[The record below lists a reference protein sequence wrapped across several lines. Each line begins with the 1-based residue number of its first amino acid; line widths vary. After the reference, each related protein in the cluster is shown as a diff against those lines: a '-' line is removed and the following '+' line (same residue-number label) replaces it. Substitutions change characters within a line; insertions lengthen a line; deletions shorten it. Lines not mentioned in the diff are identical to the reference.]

1 MDPLSRLVGLARPE
15 GSIDVRCLLA
25 GRFALDNPASRSGE
39 VPFHILLEG
48 RCTVE
53 FAGRMV
59 QLRAGDV
66 LLFPRGAAHRVF
78 VDRGDEP
85 TEMVE
90 EPGVAFAVRR
100 SRAAE
105 PEVDLF
111 CGRYRVAPGA
121 GDLLFRTL
129 PEALHVSF
137 GTGGYE
143 PIRMLSALIRREANA
158 GGPGSAAI
166 VSSLCNA
173 LLAMV
178 LRVSPE
184 RRLPGD
190 VPWTATAD
198 DAVLCVID
206 AVLGEPGRDWSITLF
221 AARAAMSRATF
232 IRHFTRATGM
242 TVGQFV
248 TRLRMMIA
256 ADLLADGRR
265 SVSAVADAVGYR
277 SASAFGRAFRAATST
292 SPARFRADAH
302 TPTAGVPPRA
312 G

>member
-15 GSIDVRCLLA
+15 GTVDVRCLLA
-25 GRFALDNPASRSGE
+25 GRFALDNPARRPGE
-39 VPFHILLEG
+39 VPFHLLLEG
-48 RCTVE
+48 RCAVE
-53 FAGRMV
+53 FAGRTIA
-59 QLRAGDV
+59 LRAGDV
-66 LLFPRGAAHRVF
+66 LLFPRGAAHRLF
-78 VDRGDEP
+78 ADRDGEP
-85 TEMVE
+85 VEIVE
-90 EPGVAFAVRR
+90 EPGAAFPVRR
-100 SRAAE
+100 SRAAR

-111 CGRYRVAPGA
+111 CGCYHVAPGA

-129 PEALHVSF
+129 PEVLHVSF
-137 GTGGYE
+137 GADGHE
-143 PIRMLSALIRREANA
+143 PVRMLSALLRREADA
-158 GGPGSAAI
+158 GGPGGAAI

-184 RRLPGD
+184 RRLPED
-190 VPWTATAD
+190 VPWTAATD
-198 DAVLCVID
+198 EAVLCVID
-206 AVLGEPGRDWSITLF
+206 AVLSEPGRAWNITSF

-232 IRHFTRATGM
+232 IRHFTRATGV

-265 SVSAVADAVGYR
+265 SVSAVADAVGYC

-292 SPARFRADAH
+292 SPARFRAAAQD
-302 TPTAGVPPRA
+302 GR
-312 G
+312 

>member
-15 GSIDVRCLLA
+15 GSLDVRCLLA

-39 VPFHILLEG
+39 VPFHILLQGRCAVEFEG
-48 RCTVE
+48 RTI
-53 FAGRMV
+53 

-78 VDRGDEP
+78 ADRGDEP
-85 TEMVE
+85 IEMVE
-90 EPGVAFAVRR
+90 EPGAASAVLR
-100 SRAAE
+100 SRGAE

-111 CGRYRVAPGA
+111 CGRYRVAAGA

-137 GTGGYE
+137 GAGGYE
-143 PIRMLSALIRREANA
+143 PIQMLSALMRREANA

-178 LRVSPE
+178 LRISPE
-184 RRLPGD
+184 RRLSAD
-190 VPWTATAD
+190 VPWTAAAD
-198 DAVLCVID
+198 DTVLCVID
-206 AVLGEPGRDWSITLF
+206 AVLGEPGRDWSITSF
-221 AARAAMSRATF
+221 AGRAAMSRATF

-242 TVGQFV
+242 TIGQFT

-256 ADLLADGRR
+256 ADLLTDGDR
-265 SVSAVADAVGYR
+265 SVNAVADAVGYR

-292 SPARFRADAH
+292 SPARFRADALTA
-302 TPTAGVPPRA
+302 TPRDERGH
-312 G
+312 

>member
-25 GRFALDNPASRSGE
+25 GRFTLDNPASQSGE

-48 RCTVE
+48 RCAVAY
-53 FAGRMV
+53 AGRTL

-66 LLFPRGAAHRVF
+66 LLFPRGVAHRVF
-78 VDRGDEP
+78 ADRGDEP
-85 TEMVE
+85 MEMVE
-90 EPGVAFAVRR
+90 EPGAAFPVRR
-100 SRAAE
+100 SRAGE

-111 CGRYRVAPGA
+111 CGRYQVAPGA

-137 GTGGYE
+137 GAGGYE
-143 PIRMLSALIRREANA
+143 PIRILSALMRSEANA
-158 GGPGSAAI
+158 GGPGGAAI

-178 LRVSPE
+178 LRLSPE
-184 RRLPGD
+184 RPLPGD
-190 VPWTATAD
+190 VPWTAAAD

-206 AVLGEPGRDWSITLF
+206 AVLSEPGQDWSITLF

-232 IRHFTRATGM
+232 IRHFTRATGT

-256 ADLLADGRR
+256 ADQLATGQR
-265 SVSAVADAVGYR
+265 SISAVADGVGYR

-292 SPARFRADAH
+292 NPARFRADAH
-302 TPTAGVPPRA
+302 TATTRES
-312 G
+312 

>member
-15 GSIDVRCLLA
+15 GSVDVRCLLA
-25 GRFALDNPASRSGE
+25 GRFALDNPASGPGE
-39 VPFHILLEG
+39 VPFHILLAG
-48 RCTVE
+48 QCAVE
-53 FAGRMV
+53 VAGRTV
-59 QLRAGDV
+59 QLHAGDV
-66 LLFPRGAAHRVF
+66 LLLPRGSAHRVF
-78 VDRGDEP
+78 VDRDDEP
-85 TEMVE
+85 MEMVE
-90 EPGVAFAVRR
+90 EPGAAFRVRR

-129 PEALHVSF
+129 PEAVHVSL
-137 GTGGYE
+137 GTDGYE
-143 PIRMLSALIRREANA
+143 PIRMLSALMRREANA

-178 LRVSPE
+178 LRISPE

-190 VPWTATAD
+190 VPWTAAASAD

-221 AARAAMSRATF
+221 ATRAAMSRATF
-232 IRHFTRATGM
+232 IRHFSRATGM

-256 ADLLADGRR
+256 ADLLAGGHR
-265 SVSAVADAVGYR
+265 SVSAIADAVGYR
-277 SASAFGRAFRAATST
+277 SVSAFGRAFRAATST
-292 SPARFRADAH
+292 NPARFRADAH
-302 TPTAGVPPRA
+302 TATARDEQ
-312 G
+312 